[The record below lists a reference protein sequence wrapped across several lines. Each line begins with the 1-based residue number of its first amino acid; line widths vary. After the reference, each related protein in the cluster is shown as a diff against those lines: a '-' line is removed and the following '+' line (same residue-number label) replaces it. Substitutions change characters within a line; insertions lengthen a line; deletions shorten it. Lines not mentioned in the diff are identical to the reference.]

1 MLATDMESA
10 GHPVLKLLVV
20 SGSTRSASTNTAFC
34 RTVGVCAPPG
44 VIVKVFDACAS
55 LPHFNPDDDREP
67 LPDTVVALRGNIAD
81 ADAVL
86 FCTPEY
92 AGTLPGS
99 FKNLLDW
106 TVGGTELNGKPV
118 AWVKVAVDPGRGEG
132 AHATLANVLG
142 YVEAGILHNANRHV
156 PISQGMIDSD
166 GLVTDPVTR
175 RAITDTVRAVLESLD
190 GIDAHGGV

>member
-1 MLATDMESA
+1 MGSA
-10 GHPVLKLLVV
+10 DHPDLKLLVV

-34 RTVGVCAPPG
+34 RTVGDCAPPG
-44 VIVKVFDACAS
+44 VVVTVFEGCAS

-67 LPDTVVALRGNIAD
+67 LPHTVAALRSEIAD

-118 AWVKVAVDPGRGEG
+118 AWIKVAVDAGRGEG
-132 AHATLANVLG
+132 AHSTLANVLG
-142 YVEAGILHNANRHV
+142 YVEARILHNANGHV
-156 PISQGMIDSD
+156 PISQVMVGSD
-166 GLVTDPVTR
+166 GLVADPVTR
-175 RAITDTVRAVLESLD
+175 RAITETVLAVLESLD
-190 GIDAHGGV
+190 RSHAWPE